1 MAKMSEG
8 EIQARMSEAK
18 GWERHGD
25 MLVQSWGFASAR
37 RALEFVNQVAGLAEK
52 ADHFPDIVLSYR
64 TVRVELSTHDAG
76 GVTEADF
83 EVATAINGLPTDR

>member
-8 EIQARMSEAK
+8 EIQDRMSEAK
-18 GWERHGD
+18 GWDRLGD

-37 RALEFVNQVAGLAEK
+37 RALEFVNHVADLAEK
-52 ADHFPDIVLSYR
+52 ADHYPDIVLSYR

-76 GVTEADF
+76 GLTAADF
-83 EVATAINGLPTDR
+83 EVAAAINAISTDR